1 MRKALVLTATMAV
14 GMALLSCS
22 APEPSKGLSPTTTS
36 TINPPSEQVVRAPL
50 APPVGYASPHAAS
63 NQFTGPLGAVCQFLQ
78 SRCRPAADISP
89 WYVARFPSWAAVK
102 GDGCFVVDQV
112 PQDKSAAQSETAKF
126 RVEKCSKED
135 ADPNPRAARETSG
148 Y

>member
-36 TINPPSEQVVRAPL
+36 TINPPEPVVRAPL
-50 APPVGYASPHAAS
+50 APLVGYASPQPLTNSPA
-63 NQFTGPLGAVCQFLQ
+63 PLGPYASSNNQGAVGVWRA
-78 SRCRPAADISP
+78 S
-89 WYVARFPSWAAVK
+89 PSWAAVK
-102 GDGCFVVDQV
+102 GDGCFVVDQT
-112 PQDKSAAQSETAKF
+112 PQSETAKF

-135 ADPNPRAARETSG
+135 ADPNPRQQPLQ
-148 Y
+148 